1 MTEQASGRSLFG
13 LVLAGGKSR
22 RMGHDKALL
31 DHDGQSQLAFAVH
44 LLDEHVEQVFV
55 STRAE
60 QRDEI
65 ERRQFA
71 QIIDHYE
78 EIGPVA
84 GILSAMDEHPH
95 ADWLVVA
102 CDLPNI
108 DAPTIRYLLEHRI
121 DEHPFVAY
129 ASSHDGLPEPLCAL
143 YLGGSEALLRA
154 FVDAGLHCPRKMLIQ
169 SDTLLLQQARPNAL
183 DNINTPDDLSAS
195 VLEATS

>member
-1 MTEQASGRSLFG
+1 MTEQASERSLFG

-31 DHDGQSQLAFAVH
+31 DRGGQSQLSFAVH

-60 QRDEI
+60 QRDET

-84 GILSAMDEHPH
+84 GILSAMDEHPQ

-121 DEHPFVAY
+121 EEYPFVAY

-143 YLGGSEALLRA
+143 YLDGSAAILRD
-154 FVDAGLHCPRKMLIQ
+154 FVGAGLHCPRKMLIQ
-169 SDTLLLQQARPNAL
+169 SDTLLLEQAEPNAL
-183 DNINTPDDLSAS
+183 DNVNTPDDLSVS
-195 VLEATS
+195 VLEAAS

>member
-1 MTEQASGRSLFG
+1 
-13 LVLAGGKSR
+13 
-22 RMGHDKALL
+22 
-31 DHDGQSQLAFAVH
+31 
-44 LLDEHVEQVFV
+44 
-55 STRAE
+55 
-60 QRDEI
+60 
-65 ERRQFA
+65 
-71 QIIDHYE
+71 
-78 EIGPVA
+78 
-84 GILSAMDEHPH
+84 MDEHPH
-95 ADWLVVA
+95 ADWLVAA

-108 DAPTIRYLLEHRI
+108 DAPTILYLLEHRI

-143 YLGGSEALLRA
+143 YLSGSEALLRA

>member
-1 MTEQASGRSLFG
+1 MTDPSGSRPLFG

-22 RMGHDKALL
+22 RMGRDKALL

-44 LLDEHVEQVFV
+44 LLDEHVDQVFV

-60 QRDEI
+60 QRDET
-65 ERRQFA
+65 ERSQFA

-78 EIGPVA
+78 GIGPVA
-84 GILSAMDEHPH
+84 GILSAMDEHPQ

-108 DAPTIRYLLEHRI
+108 DEATIRCLLEHRTH
-121 DEHPFVAY
+121 EQTFVAF

-143 YLGGSEALLRA
+143 YLAGSEALLRA
-154 FVDAGLHCPRKMLIQ
+154 FVDDGLYCPRKMFIR
-169 SDTLLLQQARPNAL
+169 SPTLLLEQPNPRAL
-183 DNINTPDDLSAS
+183 DNVNTVDDLQGS
-195 VLEATS
+195 VLEAAS

>member
-1 MTEQASGRSLFG
+1 MTDQATGRSLFG

-31 DHDGQSQLAFAVH
+31 DHNGQSQLAFAVH

-60 QRDEI
+60 QRNET

-84 GILSAMDEHPH
+84 GILSAMDEHPQ

-121 DEHPFVAY
+121 EEYPFVAY

-143 YLGGSEALLRA
+143 YLDGSAAILRD
-154 FVDAGLHCPRKMLIQ
+154 FVGAGLHCPRKMLIQ
-169 SDTLLLQQARPNAL
+169 SDTLLLQQAEPNAL
-183 DNINTPDDLSAS
+183 DNVNTPDDLSVS
-195 VLEATS
+195 VLEAAS

>member
-1 MTEQASGRSLFG
+1 MTEPLSGRSLFG

-60 QRDEI
+60 QRDET

-108 DAPTIRYLLEHRI
+108 DGATIRHLLEHRA
-121 DEHPFVAY
+121 DEYPFVAY

-143 YLGGSEALLRA
+143 YLEGSAAILRD
-154 FVDAGLHCPRKMLIQ
+154 FVASGLHCPRKMLIR
-169 SDTLLLQQARPNAL
+169 SDTLLLQQPDPRAL
-183 DNINTPDDLSAS
+183 DNINTPDDLRVSS
-195 VLEATS
+195 LEATS